1 VYRATKGVNS
11 VHWSEKVIKRI
22 RVENYKSLRH
32 VEVGLKPLAVLF
44 GPNAAGK
51 SNFIDSLQLLSR
63 IVNSETLGRAFDPPY
78 RGKPS
83 ESFSFSPDNYPGHW
97 KEGENSFEIEVD
109 VEISEAVRLQVE
121 DEIAQMEPIALPV
134 ERPNEKRRIK
144 HELLR
149 YRIKVS
155 INPHSGFLFVED
167 EYLAA
172 LTKKGDIDE
181 SRKPFLEWDRDRDR
195 FCLRLEGQ
203 SHPFYIDR
211 RIDYSV
217 LSRPHFPRHYPHVTA
232 FKRELRNWQFYYFE
246 PRDKMRTP
254 ASPGS
259 IDHVGLMGE
268 DLAGYLHALRL
279 SESKKF
285 AGVERTLRYL
295 IPSIEGLQTSINQF
309 GEVELNVVE
318 NGVPISARLV
328 SEGTLRLLGLLSLE
342 GSRTPPSLI
351 GFEEPENGVHP
362 ERISE
367 IADLI
372 IGKSE
377 SDSQT
382 QMIVTTHSPVL
393 LDRIP
398 PENLFLCRK
407 NAGSTLIEPID
418 SWGPLG
424 KREDVERGL
433 REQSSTVSERMLRG
447 DFRD

>member
-1 VYRATKGVNS
+1 M
-11 VHWSEKVIKRI
+11 IKRI
-22 RVENYKSLRH
+22 RIENYKSLRN
-32 VEVGLKPLAVLF
+32 VEVRLRPLSVLF

-63 IVNSETLGRAFDPPY
+63 VVNSETLGKAFDPPY

-83 ESFSFSPDNYPGHW
+83 ESSSFTPDNYPGHW
-97 KEGENSFEIEVD
+97 RAGENCFEIEVD
-109 VEISEAVRLQVE
+109 VEISKAVIAQVE
-121 DEIAQMEPIALPV
+121 NEIAQMEPVAQPSVRSV
-134 ERPNEKRRIK
+134 EKHWIK
-144 HELLR
+144 HNLLR

-155 INPHSGFLFVED
+155 INPNSGFLFVED

-172 LTKKGDIDE
+172 LSKKGDLDG
-181 SRKPFLEWDRDRDR
+181 SRKPFLELDKERDR

-203 SHPFYIDR
+203 SHPFYLDR
-211 RIDYSV
+211 RLDYSV
-217 LSRPHFPRHYPHVTA
+217 LSRPHFARHYPHVTA
-232 FKRELRNWQFYYFE
+232 FKRELKNWQFYYFE
-246 PRDKMRTP
+246 PREKMRAP

-259 IDHVGLMGE
+259 VNHVGLMGE
-268 DLAGYLHALRL
+268 ELAGYLHALR
-279 SESKKF
+279 SSAPKKF
-285 AGVERTLRYL
+285 ANVEKTLKFL
-295 IPSIEGLQTSINQF
+295 IPSIDGLQTFINQF

-342 GSRTPPSLI
+342 GSRTLPSLI

-362 ERISE
+362 ERIKE
-367 IADLI
+367 IANLI

-393 LDRIP
+393 LDQIP
-398 PENLFLCRK
+398 IDNLFLCKK
-407 NAGSTLIEPID
+407 NGDGTSIESLK

-424 KREDVERGL
+424 KRDDVDHGL
-433 REQSSTVSERMLRG
+433 LEQISPVSERMLRG
-447 DFRD
+447 DFHD